1 LNLRPNSRLS
11 NLEKKKEKTKRGKI
25 ERKIKAGSQEVDQI
39 VMIEESDKMIEKVI
53 EDKIIQ
59 KVEDILLG
67 KMPMYQ
73 SEEIKILEDATTMM
87 MIKRAKAINLTTQ
100 TIKKI
105 LEKKDQIKRIILNTV
120 IKIIVKIKEK
130 LIKKMIM

>member
-1 LNLRPNSRLS
+1 MNLRPNSRLS

>member
-1 LNLRPNSRLS
+1 MNLRPNSRLS

-87 MIKRAKAINLTTQ
+87 MIKRAKAINLTMQ